1 MWGEILTS
9 REVEFCSQLLQQLN
23 GVPWS
28 RPLLARV
35 GSPNDWSYERK
46 PLLFEL
52 RFAGDLNA
60 AKLRPTYEYSAG
72 VGESTVDFR
81 FEAGGSEWFVELV
94 TLLTSDAVKRASWE
108 DGLFFGAQLSTDAA
122 DSTQSVEGELL
133 LAQQKIGEKV
143 YTQSAP
149 TKFPPPHTGTYHLIL
164 VDMRGFGITGGDMW
178 DYRQIAYG
186 PAGLPSNTPYLVH
199 SWTDNAGNRRPILGL
214 FDPSN
219 TYQRAA
225 QVVQERIHFIGFCND
240 ESYALNGIRDNTLFL
255 PNPHLFA
262 DDAAGRVVYDS
273 YPLKAQANR

>member
-1 MWGEILTS
+1 MWGEILTG

-23 GVPWS
+23 DVAWS

-60 AKLRPTYEYSAG
+60 AHLCPAYEYSAG
-72 VGESTVDFR
+72 VDGSTVDFR
-81 FEAGGSEWFVELV
+81 FEADASEWLVELV
-94 TLLTSDAVKRASWE
+94 TLLASDAVKRASWE

-122 DSTQSVEGELL
+122 DRTQSVEGELL

-149 TKFPPPHTGTYHLIL
+149 IKFPPPRTGTYHLIL
-164 VDMRGFGITGGDMW
+164 VDMRGFGITGGDIW

-186 PAGLPSNTPYLVH
+186 PTGLPHDKPYLVH

-214 FDPSN
+214 FDRSN

-225 QVVQERIHFIGFCND
+225 RVVQERIHFIGFCND
-240 ESYALNGIRDNTLFL
+240 ESYALNGIRDSTLFL

-262 DDAAGRVVYDS
+262 DDDAARVVYES
-273 YPLKAQANR
+273 YPLKARPSR